1 MSTPS
6 VENLAVLPAA
16 QRRGPEEAGP
26 EKQLRDEK
34 PLRDDPC
41 TLLLEE
47 LHHCIAG
54 VVDVAARLRCN
65 DDP

>member
-16 QRRGPEEAGP
+16 QRRGPEKNGP
-26 EKQLRDEK
+26 EKPLRDEK
-34 PLRDDPC
+34 PLRYDPC

-65 DDP
+65 NEP